1 MRRLV
6 LFVAVALLLSSVAL
20 GDGGPNHQVKQ
31 TLPVK
36 MGTSGGSLNDRSNAF
51 CCGGTLGAAVTRDGV
66 LSILSNNHILAR
78 SGLATTGED
87 TLQPG
92 LIDTGCNGANS
103 NIVGDFAG
111 DIVPLGTANVDA
123 AISTARAGA
132 VDTTGAILDVGAPCS
147 ATQSATVG
155 LPVMKSGRT
164 TGFTTNSVQAVNA
177 SVSVQYQRGCGKG
190 RKFTITYVNQILT
203 GVMSAGGDSGS
214 LLLSNDGTPNP
225 VGLLYAG
232 SSSVTVHNR
241 IQDVAA
247 AFSAGGHTFGFVGQ
261 ACESG
266 TSAPALALGPPDA
279 EIEFATMVKERHER
293 DLMAHPAILGVGV
306 GAADQNPNEAVIVVL
321 LEEGRGHRPIPPEL
335 EGVKVRVIRTD
346 PIVAQ

>member
-36 MGTSGGSLNDRSNAF
+36 MGASGGSVNDRSNAF
-51 CCGGTLGAAVTRDGV
+51 CCGGTLGSAVTRDGV

-78 SGLATTGED
+78 SGLATAGED

-123 AISTARAGA
+123 AISTARSGA
-132 VDTTGAILDVGAPCS
+132 VDTTGAILDVGVPCS
-147 ATQSATVG
+147 ATQGAILG

-164 TGFTTNSVQAVNA
+164 TGFTTSTVQSFNA
-177 SVSVQYQRGCGKG
+177 TVSVQYQKGCGKG
-190 RKFTITYVNQILT
+190 RKFTITYTNQILT
-203 GVMSAGGDSGS
+203 GNMSAGGDSGS

-232 SSSVTVHNR
+232 SSSVTVHNP
-241 IQDVAA
+241 IQDVVN
-247 AFSAGGHTFGFVGQ
+247 AFSAGGHTFGFVGTM
-261 ACESG
+261 C
-266 TSAPALALGPPDA
+266 TSSASLPIVAGPPSS
-279 EIEFATMVKERHER
+279 EVEFATMVKERHER
-293 DLMAHPAILGVGV
+293 DLMAQPAILGVGV
-306 GAADQNPNEAVIVVL
+306 GADDQNPNEAVIVVL
-321 LEEGRGHRPIPPEL
+321 LEEGRSHRPIPAEL
-335 EGVKVRVIRTD
+335 DGVRVRVIRTD